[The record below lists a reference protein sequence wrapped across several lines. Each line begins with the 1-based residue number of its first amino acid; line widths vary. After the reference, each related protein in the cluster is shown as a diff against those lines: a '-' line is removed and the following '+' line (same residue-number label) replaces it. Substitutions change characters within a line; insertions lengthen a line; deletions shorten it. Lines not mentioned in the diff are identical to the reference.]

1 MNERGKVSFFAVVL
15 VAAVGGQLFAED
27 FSRRQTSGQN
37 NAAHENSRESETY
50 WAYRVLRAPAVP
62 RVKNSAWVRIPSDAF
77 ILSRIEAKGLSPA
90 PPAGKLTLIRRATY
104 DLIGLPPTPREI
116 ETFLA
121 DNSPKA
127 YEKLIDR
134 LLASPHYGE
143 KWGRHWLDL
152 VRYAETNGYER
163 DTVKMYA
170 WRYRDYVIDAF
181 NKDKPYDRFIR
192 EQLAGDELDEVTAE
206 STIATGYYR
215 LGIWDDEAPDKKQRR
230 YDILDDILNTT
241 SQTFLGTTIGCAR
254 CHDHKRD
261 PIPQRDYYRML
272 AFFQNITPM
281 GKAKAVL
288 RRIHLPDDETQ
299 RNGKGNG
306 KGKSQ
311 PKKAEHFA
319 MAIDDKGSAPTHV
332 LIRGDPY
339 SEGEKVEPGFPEV
352 LGHPDPIFKKTP
364 DQRTSMRRRMLAEWI
379 ASKENQLTARVM
391 VNRIWQH
398 HFGRGIVRSASDF
411 GRLGT
416 GATDPD
422 LLDWLAV
429 AFMKGDWSI
438 KAMHRL
444 IMTSSAYRMSSRGD
458 KKALALDP
466 SNDLLSRFN
475 MRRLTA
481 EEVRDSILSVSGQIN
496 LKMGGPS
503 VFPEMP
509 EEVLRT
515 SSMFK
520 KGSFWKTS
528 PAAEQNRRSV
538 YVFVRRS
545 LLLPI
550 LTSFDFADTDQSCAV
565 RFTTVQPTQAL
576 GLLNSKFTV
585 DQSRHFA
592 ARLRQEI
599 GEDPAAQVRRAL
611 FLTTQRRPR
620 TDEVQKNVQ
629 FMQTMQTQYGMSQED
644 ALKALCLMLINLNEF
659 CYLD

>member
-1 MNERGKVSFFAVVL
+1 MNERGKVSFFAAVL
-15 VAAVGGQLFAED
+15 VAVVGGQLFAED
-27 FSRRQTSGQN
+27 FSRRQTSGHQKR
-37 NAAHENSRESETY
+37 AANENSRESETY

-62 RVKNSAWVRIPSDAF
+62 RVKNSAWVRHPSDAF

-90 PPAGKLTLIRRATY
+90 PPAGKFTLIRRATY

-121 DNSPKA
+121 DDSPQA
-127 YEKLIDR
+127 YEMLIDR

-163 DTVKMYA
+163 DSVKMYA

-206 STIATGYYR
+206 SIIATGYYR
-215 LGIWDDEAPDKKQRR
+215 LGIWDDEVPDKKQRR
-230 YDILDDILNTT
+230 YDILNDILNTT

-281 GKAKAVL
+281 GKDKKVL
-288 RRIHLPDDETQ
+288 RSIRLPENGTQ
-299 RNGKGNG
+299 RN
-306 KGKSQ
+306 GKSQ
-311 PKKAEHFA
+311 PKKAKHFA
-319 MAIDDKGSAPTHV
+319 MAIDEKGRAPTHV

-339 SEGEKVEPGFPEV
+339 SEGEQVEPGFPEV
-352 LGHPDPIFKKTP
+352 LGHPDPVIKNMP
-364 DQRTSMRRRMLAEWI
+364 DQRTSMRRRKLAEWI

-411 GRLGT
+411 GLLGT

-466 SNDLLSRFN
+466 SNNLLSRFN

-515 SSMFK
+515 SSKFK

-550 LTSFDFADTDQSCAV
+550 LTSFDLADTDQSCAV
-565 RFTTVQPTQAL
+565 RFATVQPTQAL

-629 FMQTMQTQYGMSQED
+629 FMQTMQTQYGMSKED